1 MKMKNIL
8 LIAALLCATVGVHA
22 ADEAA
27 GPTPLLTQPADKL
40 IQVLQSDASRKAK
53 ADACR
58 ELSVVG
64 NSTAVPVLVGLLAN
78 EELSHMARYALETIP
93 GESVNQ
99 ALRAELPKLQGR
111 LLVGVIGSLGV
122 RRDPEAVKPLSLLL
136 RNTDPQVAQA
146 AARAL
151 GSIGTTG
158 AVRAIETALGKT
170 APANRLAFCDGL
182 FRCAEALTAKGKT
195 REAVA
200 IYDRLRG
207 QSDLPHQVRAGA
219 LRGSIVV
226 RGKSGDWLLKESLA
240 SGDSILFDA
249 AVRAAMEMPGSEV
262 TEILAVGLPQLW
274 PENKIVVIQAL
285 GSRGDMKALPALY
298 IQANQG
304 PKPTRL
310 AAIQAIAAIGHGLS
324 VKILV
329 ETIDDLMA
337 LDKSSEGPDR
347 EISLA
352 AQDGLAGIP
361 GREADAAALDFL
373 KSPQANRRLI
383 GIDLVGRRRMV
394 VALPGLLAAA
404 ADSNVKVRASALQR
418 VGKLGGSA
426 EVPALI
432 KILLGST
439 SSQDLES
446 CAAALT
452 DVCLRA
458 GTPAAT
464 TAQIITALNS
474 ATPVQK
480 AALLNVLGALG
491 GDKALAAV
499 RAAVAD
505 PNPEVHAAAVR
516 ALTTWPDLSAAPDL
530 LQIIGSTSNGAE
542 RDVAFLGFVRL
553 VRESGATPDE
563 KLKRLTQATTLAK
576 SSQENMLVLAGL
588 GDIPSGASLR
598 LVTPYL
604 ADPAVVEEAG
614 AVAVRIS
621 EKLDPKFSEEIGVA
635 LNQVLK
641 SAKSPQ
647 VLDPARKRMEQLKLT
662 IQP

>member
-1 MKMKNIL
+1 
-8 LIAALLCATVGVHA
+8 
-22 ADEAA
+22 
-27 GPTPLLTQPADKL
+27 
-40 IQVLQSDASRKAK
+40 
-53 ADACR
+53 
-58 ELSVVG
+58 
-64 NSTAVPVLVGLLAN
+64 
-78 EELSHMARYALETIP
+78 
-93 GESVNQ
+93 
-99 ALRAELPKLQGR
+99 
-111 LLVGVIGSLGV
+111 
-122 RRDPEAVKPLSLLL
+122 
-136 RNTDPQVAQA
+136 
-146 AARAL
+146 
-151 GSIGTTG
+151 
-158 AVRAIETALGKT
+158 
-170 APANRLAFCDGL
+170 
-182 FRCAEALTAKGKT
+182 
-195 REAVA
+195 
-200 IYDRLRG
+200 
-207 QSDLPHQVRAGA
+207 
-219 LRGSIVV
+219 
-226 RGKSGDWLLKESLA
+226 
-240 SGDSILFDA
+240 
-249 AVRAAMEMPGSEV
+249 
-262 TEILAVGLPQLW
+262 
-274 PENKIVVIQAL
+274 
-285 GSRGDMKALPALY
+285 
-298 IQANQG
+298 
-304 PKPTRL
+304 L

-337 LDKSSEGPDR
+337 LDKSGQGPDR

-404 ADSNVKVRASALQR
+404 ADPNVKVRASALQR

-439 SSQDLES
+439 GSQDLDG

-458 GTPAAT
+458 GTPAT
-464 TAQIITALNS
+464 STAQIITALTS

-480 AALLNVLGALG
+480 GALLNVLGALG

-505 PNPEVHAAAVR
+505 PNSEVHAAAVR
-516 ALTTWPDLSAAPDL
+516 ALTTWPDLAAAPDL
-530 LQIIGSTSNGAE
+530 LQIIGSTPNGVE

-553 VRESGATPDE
+553 ARESGATPDE
-563 KLKRLTQATTLAK
+563 KLKQLTQAMPLAK
-576 SSQENMLVLAGL
+576 SSQEKMLLLAGL
-588 GDIPSGASLR
+588 GDIPSSASLR

-604 ADPAVVEEAG
+604 ADPEVVEAAG

>member
-8 LIAALLCATVGVHA
+8 LLAALVGATVGVPA
-22 ADEAA
+22 AEEAA
-27 GPTPLLTQPADKL
+27 GPTPLLTQSADKL

-64 NSTAVPVLVGLLAN
+64 TSKAVPVLVGLLAN

-99 ALRAELPKLQGR
+99 ALRAELPKLHGR
-111 LLVGVIGSLGV
+111 LLVGVIGSIGV
-122 RRDPEAVKPLSLLL
+122 RRDPEAVKPLSALLK
-136 RNTDPQVAQA
+136 NSDPQVAQA

-151 GSIGTTG
+151 GSIGTSG
-158 AVRAIETALGKT
+158 AVQAIEAALGKT

-200 IYDRLRG
+200 IYDRLRERT
-207 QSDLPHQVRAGA
+207 DFPPQVRAGA
-219 LRGSIVV
+219 LRGSILV
-226 RGKSGDWLLKESLA
+226 RGKSGDWLLKEALA

-249 AVRAAMEMPGSEV
+249 AVRAAMEMPRPEV
-262 TEILAVGLPQLW
+262 TEILAVELPQLW

-285 GSRGDMKALPALY
+285 GSRGDFKALPALY
-298 IQANQG
+298 TQANQG
-304 PKPTRL
+304 PKANRL

-324 VKILV
+324 VRILV

-337 LDKSSEGPDR
+337 LDKAGQGPDR

-404 ADSNVKVRASALQR
+404 ADPNVKVRASALQR
-418 VGKLGGSA
+418 VGKLGGTA
-426 EVPALI
+426 EVPLVI

-439 SSQDLES
+439 SSPDLES

-452 DVCLRA
+452 DICLRA
-458 GTPAAT
+458 GTPATT
-464 TAQIITALNS
+464 TAQIIAALTS

-480 AALLNVLGALG
+480 GALLNVLGALG

-516 ALTTWPDLSAAPDL
+516 ALTTWPDLGAAPDL
-530 LQIIGSTSNGAE
+530 VQIVGATANGTE

-553 VRESGATPDE
+553 VRESGTTPDE
-563 KLKRLTQATTLAK
+563 KLKWLTQASTLAK
-576 SSQENMLVLAGL
+576 SSQEKMLVLAGL

-647 VLDPARKRMEQLKLT
+647 VVDPARKRMQQLKLT

>member
-1 MKMKNIL
+1 MS
-8 LIAALLCATVGVHA
+8 ALL
-22 ADEAA
+22 
-27 GPTPLLTQPADKL
+27 K
-40 IQVLQSDASRKAK
+40 
-53 ADACR
+53 
-58 ELSVVG
+58 
-64 NSTAVPVLVGLLAN
+64 
-78 EELSHMARYALETIP
+78 
-93 GESVNQ
+93 
-99 ALRAELPKLQGR
+99 
-111 LLVGVIGSLGV
+111 
-122 RRDPEAVKPLSLLL
+122 
-136 RNTDPQVAQA
+136 NTDPQVAQA

-158 AVRAIETALGKT
+158 AVRAIETALRKT

-207 QSDLPHQVRAGA
+207 RTDFPHQVRAGA
-219 LRGSIVV
+219 LRGSLVV
-226 RGKSGDWLLKESLA
+226 RGKSGGWLLRVSLA

-285 GSRGDMKALPALY
+285 GSRGDLKALPALY
-298 IQANQG
+298 TQANQG
-304 PKPTRL
+304 PKPNRL

-337 LDKSSEGPDR
+337 LDKSGEGPDR

-404 ADSNVKVRASALQR
+404 ADPNLKVRASALQR
-418 VGKLGGSA
+418 VGKLGGA
-426 EVPALI
+426 VEVPPLI

-439 SSQDLES
+439 SPQDLDN

-452 DVCLRA
+452 DICLRA
-458 GTPAAT
+458 GTPATT
-464 TAQIITALNS
+464 TAQIITALTS
-474 ATPVQK
+474 ATPAQK
-480 AALLNVLGALG
+480 GALLNVLGALG

-505 PNPEVHAAAVR
+505 SNPEVHAAAVR
-516 ALTTWPDLSAAPDL
+516 ALTTWPDLAAAPDL
-530 LQIIGSTSNGAE
+530 LQIVGSTPNGAE

-563 KLKRLTQATTLAK
+563 KLKRLTQATPLAK
-576 SSQENMLVLAGL
+576 SSQEKMLVLAGL

-604 ADPAVVEEAG
+604 ADPAVVEAAS
-614 AVAVRIS
+614 AVAVRIT

-641 SAKSPQ
+641 SAQSPQ
-647 VLDPARKRMEQLKLT
+647 VLDPARKRMEQLKLP

>member
-1 MKMKNIL
+1 MKTKNIL
-8 LIAALLCATVGVHA
+8 LIATLLCATVGVRA
-22 ADEAA
+22 ADSTP
-27 GPTPLLTQPADKL
+27 GPTPLLTQSADQL
-40 IQVLQSDASRKAK
+40 LRVLQSDVSRKEK

-58 ELSVVG
+58 ELAVIG
-64 NSTAVPVLVGLLAN
+64 NSKAVPVIVGLLAN

-99 ALRAELPKLQGR
+99 ALRAELTKLNGR
-111 LLVGVIGSLGV
+111 LLIGVIGSLGV
-122 RRDPEAVKPLSLLL
+122 RKDPNAVKPLSPLLKDS
-136 RNTDPQVAQA
+136 DPQVAQA

-151 GSIGTTG
+151 GSIGNAD

-182 FRCAEALTAKGKT
+182 FRFAEALAAKGKI
-195 REAVA
+195 REAID
-200 IYDRLRG
+200 IYERLRG
-207 QSDLPHQVRAGA
+207 LTDVPHQVRAGA

-226 RGKSGDWLLKESLA
+226 RGKSGDGLLKESLGT
-240 SGDSILFDA
+240 SDSILFAA

-262 TEILAVGLPQLW
+262 TEILAAGLPQLW

-298 IQANQG
+298 TQANHG
-304 PKPTRL
+304 PKPIRL
-310 AAIQAIAAIGHGLS
+310 AAIRAITAIGHPLS

-329 ETIDDLMA
+329 ELLHDLTIQV
-337 LDKSSEGPDR
+337 KSAEEPER
-347 EISLA
+347 EIAQA

-361 GREADAAALDFL
+361 GREADVVALDFL

-394 VALPGLLAAA
+394 VALPGLLTAASDA
-404 ADSNVKVRASALQR
+404 NPKVRASALQR
-418 VGKLGGSA
+418 VGKLGASA

-432 KILLGST
+432 NILLRST
-439 SSQDLES
+439 EPQDLDGL
-446 CAAALT
+446 AAALT
-452 DVCLRA
+452 DICLRIGA
-458 GTPAAT
+458 PSTA
-464 TAQIITALNS
+464 TAQIINALAP
-474 ATPVQK
+474 ATPGQK
-480 AALLNVLGALG
+480 GALLGVLGSLG
-491 GDKALAAV
+491 GDKALGAV
-499 RAAVAD
+499 RAALTD
-505 PNPEVHAAAVR
+505 TDPEVHAAAVR
-516 ALTTWPDLSAAPDL
+516 ALNAWPDLAAAPDL
-530 LQIIGSTSNGAE
+530 LLIVRSTSNAAE
-542 RDVAFLGFVRL
+542 RELAFLGFVKL

-563 KLKRLTQATTLAK
+563 KLKLLTQAATLAG
-576 SSQENMLVLAGL
+576 SSQEKMLVLAGL
-588 GDIPSGASLR
+588 GDIPSGTSLR

-604 ADPAVVEEAG
+604 ADPAVVEAAG
-614 AVAVRIS
+614 AVAVRIT

-647 VLDPARKRMEQLKLT
+647 VLDPARKRMEQLKLP

>member
-1 MKMKNIL
+1 M
-8 LIAALLCATVGVHA
+8 
-22 ADEAA
+22 
-27 GPTPLLTQPADKL
+27 

-64 NSTAVPVLVGLLAN
+64 TSKAVPVLVGLLAN

-122 RRDPEAVKPLSLLL
+122 RRDPEAVKPLSTLLKSS
-136 RNTDPQVAQA
+136 DPQVAQA

-158 AVRAIETALGKT
+158 AVRAIEAALGKT

-207 QSDLPHQVRAGA
+207 RTDVPHQVRAGA

-249 AVRAAMEMPGSEV
+249 AVRAAMEMPRSEV
-262 TEILAVGLPQLW
+262 TEILAVELPQLW

-285 GSRGDMKALPALY
+285 GSRGDFKALPALY
-298 IQANQG
+298 TQANRG
-304 PKPTRL
+304 PKATRL

-418 VGKLGGSA
+418 VGKLGGAA

-439 SSQDLES
+439 SPQDLDKL
-446 CAAALT
+446 C
-452 DVCLRA
+452 
-458 GTPAAT
+458 
-464 TAQIITALNS
+464 
-474 ATPVQK
+474 
-480 AALLNVLGALG
+480 G
-491 GDKALAAV
+491 GVDGHLFAC
-499 RAAVAD
+499 R
-505 PNPEVHAAAVR
+505 HACDNHR
-516 ALTTWPDLSAAPDL
+516 PDHHRFD
-530 LQIIGSTSNGAE
+530 
-542 RDVAFLGFVRL
+542 
-553 VRESGATPDE
+553 
-563 KLKRLTQATTLAK
+563 
-576 SSQENMLVLAGL
+576 L
-588 GDIPSGASLR
+588 GDTRAKGSLAQR
-598 LVTPYL
+598 LGC
-604 ADPAVVEEAG
+604 AG
-614 AVAVRIS
+614 R
-621 EKLDPKFSEEIGVA
+621 G
-635 LNQVLK
+635 
-641 SAKSPQ
+641 
-647 VLDPARKRMEQLKLT
+647 
-662 IQP
+662 

>member
-1 MKMKNIL
+1 MKMENIL
-8 LIAALLCATVGVHA
+8 LIAVLLCATVGVQA

-40 IQVLQSDASRKAK
+40 IQILQSDASRKAK

-64 NSTAVPVLVGLLAN
+64 NSKAVPVLVGLLAN

-93 GESVNQ
+93 GEGVNQ

-122 RRDPEAVKPLSLLL
+122 RRDPEAVKPLSALLK
-136 RNTDPQVAQA
+136 NTDAQIAQA

-158 AVRAIETALGKT
+158 CVRAIETALGKT

-182 FRCAEALTAKGKT
+182 FRCAEALAAQGNT

-200 IYDRLRG
+200 IYDGLRG
-207 QSDLPHQVRAGA
+207 RTDFPHQVRAGA

-226 RGKSGDWLLKESLA
+226 RGKSGGWLLKESLA

-249 AVRAAMEMPGSEV
+249 AVRATMEMPGSEV

-285 GSRGDMKALPALY
+285 GRRGDPKALPALY
-298 IQANQG
+298 TQANQG
-304 PKPTRL
+304 PKATRL

-324 VKILV
+324 VKILG
-329 ETIDDLMA
+329 ETISDLMA
-337 LDKSSEGPDR
+337 LDKSGEGPDR
-347 EISLA
+347 EISQA

-361 GREADAAALDFL
+361 GREADAAALNFL
-373 KSPQANRRLI
+373 NSPQANRRLI

-394 VALPGLLAAA
+394 VALPGLLTAAT
-404 ADSNVKVRASALQR
+404 DVSPKVRASALQR
-418 VGKLGGSA
+418 VGKLGGTA

-439 SSQDLES
+439 EPQILDGT
-446 CAAALT
+446 AAALT
-452 DVCLRA
+452 DICLRA
-458 GTPAAT
+458 GAPAST
-464 TAQIITALNS
+464 TAQIITALTS

-480 AALLNVLGALG
+480 GALLNVLGALG

-499 RAAVAD
+499 RAALAD
-505 PNPEVHAAAVR
+505 TNPEVHAASVR
-516 ALTTWPDLSAAPDL
+516 ALTTWPDLAAAADL
-530 LQIIGSTSNGAE
+530 LQIVGSTPNGTE

-576 SSQENMLVLAGL
+576 SSQEKMLVLAGL

-662 IQP
+662 IQ